1 MHFDTRHFVYL
12 NTLATLVY
20 AVSRNYKILFLM
32 SNTRDCYQQCTQ
44 YEGNLCN
51 YNYIQILNILQCKSK
66 QYDHHKTKGGHL
78 CSQLFLNHLFKTLQ
92 NDLVKEEIF
101 NSLPWTFHFS

>member
-44 YEGNLCN
+44 YEVIFVTIIIFKFLIFFNANLSNMITTKPKAAIYVAN
-51 YNYIQILNILQCKSK
+51 Y
-66 QYDHHKTKGGHL
+66 
-78 CSQLFLNHLFKTLQ
+78 F
-92 NDLVKEEIF
+92 
-101 NSLPWTFHFS
+101 